1 MTFKPSN
8 IFVGTLILVMTA
20 CTVGEVASPVVPGKE
35 NYIKTSKP
43 GAGVFI
49 SADYDGTAK
58 AGEERILRV
67 KVRDQY
73 PSGTLKVSVLPNP
86 ELSLSG
92 VQDVYVFDMSGD
104 RAHEIRLSVKALSN
118 GIHYLNFQAVAE
130 YGDRQVARANSA
142 ITFNVGVSRSK
153 VVKPSPGKARLEKQA
168 ASEVVVME
176 AEEEIIVNK

>member
-1 MTFKPSN
+1 
-8 IFVGTLILVMTA
+8 
-20 CTVGEVASPVVPGKE
+20 
-35 NYIKTSKP
+35 
-43 GAGVFI
+43 
-49 SADYDGTAK
+49 
-58 AGEERILRV
+58 
-67 KVRDQY
+67 
-73 PSGTLKVSVLPNP
+73 
-86 ELSLSG
+86 
-92 VQDVYVFDMSGD
+92 MSGD